1 MGRMRARGVALVLNE
16 AKALGE
22 AIGLS
27 EGLCSA
33 GDWLATTPQGLPA
46 FAGAFVDRESETGKS
61 RGGLPPKKRVKHQ
74 N

>member
-1 MGRMRARGVALVLNE
+1 MRARGVALVLNE

-46 FAGAFVDRESETGKS
+46 FAGAFVDRESETGEIEGRAS
-61 RGGLPPKKRVKHQ
+61 PPKSE
-74 N
+74 